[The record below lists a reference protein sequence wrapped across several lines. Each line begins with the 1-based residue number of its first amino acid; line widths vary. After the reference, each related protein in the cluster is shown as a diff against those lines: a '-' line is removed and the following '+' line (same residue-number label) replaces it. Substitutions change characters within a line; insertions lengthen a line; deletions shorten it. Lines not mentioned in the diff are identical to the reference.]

1 MEEWS
6 ILKIACVSFALATG
20 GFAKGVVGIGLP
32 LTAISLMSPFIDAHT
47 AVGLMPVPILFANIW
62 QAFHGGP
69 ITHSIQRFWLMM
81 VFLPVGTVFGVKL
94 LSMGDKTLMSGIL
107 GSCIVIFSL
116 FTQYR
121 PQWRLSP
128 EWERLLRPV
137 VGLAA
142 GFIGGVSSFYGPPMI
157 IFLISL
163 RLSKEVFVKAIGLA
177 FFVGIISMIISLAA
191 FGVLG
196 PWDFF
201 WSGAAAGPT
210 LIGLLLGQYLRNRIP
225 EKGFRR
231 ILVIVF
237 LLSGINLIRQA
248 LA

>member
-1 MEEWS
+1 
-6 ILKIACVSFALATG
+6 
-20 GFAKGVVGIGLP
+20 
-32 LTAISLMSPFIDAHT
+32 
-47 AVGLMPVPILFANIW
+47 
-62 QAFHGGP
+62 
-69 ITHSIQRFWLMM
+69 MM
-81 VFLPVGTVFGVKL
+81 VCLPVGTAFGVKL
-94 LSMGDKTLMSGIL
+94 LSMGDKALMSGIL

-121 PQWRLSP
+121 PKWRLSR
-128 EWERLLRPV
+128 EWEGLLRPV
-137 VGLAA
+137 VGLVA
-142 GFIGGVSSFYGPPMI
+142 GFIGGVSSFFGPPMI

-163 RLSKEVFVKAIGLA
+163 RLSKEAFIKAIGLS
-177 FFVGIISMIISLAA
+177 FFVGIIPMIIFLAA

-201 WSGAAAGPT
+201 WSGAATGPT
-210 LIGLLLGQYLRNRIP
+210 VIGLLLGQYLRNSIP

-231 ILVIVF
+231 ILIIVF

>member
-1 MEEWS
+1 
-6 ILKIACVSFALATG
+6 
-20 GFAKGVVGIGLP
+20 
-32 LTAISLMSPFIDAHT
+32 
-47 AVGLMPVPILFANIW
+47 
-62 QAFHGGP
+62 
-69 ITHSIQRFWLMM
+69 MM
-81 VFLPVGTVFGVKL
+81 VCLPVGTVFGVKL
-94 LSMGDKTLMSGIL
+94 LSMGDKALMSGIL
-107 GSCIVIFSL
+107 GSCIVIFSI
-116 FTQYR
+116 FTKYG
-121 PQWRLSP
+121 PEWRLSP

-163 RLSKEVFVKAIGLA
+163 RLSKEAFIKAIGLS

-191 FGVLG
+191 FEVLG

-201 WSGAAAGPT
+201 WSGSAAGPT
-210 LIGLLLGQYLRNRIP
+210 VIGLLLGQYLRNRIP

-231 ILVIVF
+231 ILIIVF